1 VEIFWEA
8 GDFGIADVGAVQ
20 ERHEVKQAKPWYQFE
35 IEFPYEFAI
44 LNTQLAGHWKQVKT
58 DVGTILARS
67 SALSPSSGSGI
78 SPRRTWRIFSF
89 PIGLLAL
96 SELLSRKSAFSISV
110 VSISNEL
117 AAAAKR

>member
-1 VEIFWEA
+1 MEIFCEA
-8 GDFGIADVGAVQ
+8 GDFGIADVGTVQ
-20 ERHEVKQAKPWYQFE
+20 ERREVKQTKPWYQLE
-35 IEFPYEFAI
+35 VEFPYEFAI
-44 LNTQLAGHWKQVKT
+44 LNITVSWTLEASQT

-78 SPRRTWRIFSF
+78 ASRGTWRIFSF

-96 SELLSRKSAFSISV
+96 SESSWWKS

-117 AAAAKR
+117 VAAAKR